1 MSAGFGRLTMEEP
14 APCHSFKSKQGGTQS
29 RPPKPMAD
37 DSRGPQRQ
45 VVLSFD
51 SWSFS
56 GRFPASS
63 GRFQHSRSAISRI
76 CGALKCWCGTPKCL
90 AKRVKGSH
98 RACLGSR
105 MKIVAQSHTTEGLS
119 RFVLSF
125 PAFVLSQGACCKL
138 WHFTRCL
145 WIEGSFASWGGVGM
159 LWQEEGIEIQVQPGQ
174 KCSEHKGIQME
185 WFGNVS
191 RSCSCSP
198 WSVHPVVWSIDVLYF
213 FDSACINV
221 EAVRKLYWAQQ
232 DAVRCHSCAVINV
245 SYQAVY

>member
-51 SWSFS
+51 SWPFS

-63 GRFQHSRSAISRI
+63 GRFQHSQSAISRI

-90 AKRVKGSH
+90 SKRIKGSH

-119 RFVLSF
+119 RFGLFCLS
-125 PAFVLSQGACCKL
+125 LL
-138 WHFTRCL
+138 
-145 WIEGSFASWGGVGM
+145 
-159 LWQEEGIEIQVQPGQ
+159 
-174 KCSEHKGIQME
+174 
-185 WFGNVS
+185 
-191 RSCSCSP
+191 
-198 WSVHPVVWSIDVLYF
+198 LYF
-213 FDSACINV
+213 PKGLVAICGILPGVSELKARLPVGVVLGCCGKRKELGSKFSRAKNAVNTRASKWNDLETLVGLVPVLPDLYTQSF
-221 EAVRKLYWAQQ
+221 EALMYYTILLRQCLYQCGSGSEAIFCT
-232 DAVRCHSCAVINV
+232 ARCGS
-245 SYQAVY
+245 